1 MLKKKVMLQNIIK
14 YVNQNT
20 DKLSVLQNIT
30 NELKNIK
37 DELKIIKNT
46 PMLTNNITNNLTILT
61 YMTKSKVKEIFDNH
75 YTLDTFLGNEKIKF
89 KFLK

>member
-37 DELKIIKNT
+37 DE
-46 PMLTNNITNNLTILT
+46 
-61 YMTKSKVKEIFDNH
+61 
-75 YTLDTFLGNEKIKF
+75 
-89 KFLK
+89 